1 MKNKGYTIFELL
13 VVIALSL
20 IVGAAFY
27 TFYNTVIKE
36 NISKSTIAK
45 QEQDAFI
52 LANQIVKDLSTIGF
66 GVDADRLK

>member
-13 VVIALSL
+13 VVIAISL

-52 LANQIVKDLSTIGF
+52 LVNQI
-66 GVDADRLK
+66 